1 MQKKKVEEETIK
13 KEKRIKEMIE
23 CNDLMLKIKKDLGQ
37 KELEKD
43 KEILDKMK
51 QESLK
56 EEEEEKIKK
65 KIKIEKMLQNR
76 IELEKQIKGKED
88 KEKLEKVKVQE
99 EGKKIR
105 KEQDK
110 YLNSLEEI
118 RKQKI
123 QEL

>member
-1 MQKKKVEEETIK
+1 
-13 KEKRIKEMIE
+13 
-23 CNDLMLKIKKDLGQ
+23 MLK
-37 KELEKD
+37 
-43 KEILDKMK
+43 
-51 QESLK
+51 
-56 EEEEEKIKK
+56 
-65 KIKIEKMLQNR
+65 NR
-76 IELEKQIKGKED
+76 IDLEKQIKGKED

-123 QEL
+123 QELKDLNIKDAYIIPLEKYNYEYNQIYLWKKRNIKNLKI